1 MGCEAMGTLGCGLS
15 VVAAVF
21 AVVGLVPF
29 LGWMNWIT
37 TLPLALLAIAFSGL
51 ALNRGTLDRA
61 AAAGLVG
68 GVLLTFWALF
78 RLTIGGGVI

>member
-1 MGCEAMGTLGCGLS
+1 MGTLGCGLS

-29 LGWMNWIT
+29 LGWLNWIT

-51 ALNRGTLDRA
+51 ALSKGTLDRAA

>member
-1 MGCEAMGTLGCGLS
+1 MGTLGCGLS
-15 VVAAVF
+15 LVAAVF

-29 LGWMNWIT
+29 LGWLNWIT

-51 ALNRGTLDRA
+51 ALSKGTLDRAA